1 MSSIKKVVPRED
13 YRLEVLFDNG
23 TTVILNLEGRLSTVR
38 FGLLRD
44 KDFFARVTT
53 DGNFIRWEDTIEISI
68 SEVFQ
73 LAQK

>member
-1 MSSIKKVVPRED
+1 MSPLKKVVPRED
-13 YRLEVLFDNG
+13 YRLEVPFDNG
-23 TTVILNLEGRLSTVR
+23 STVILNLEGRLSTVR

-44 KDFFARVTT
+44 KNFFARVTT
-53 DGNFIRWEDTIEISI
+53 DGNYIKWEDKIEISV

>member
-1 MSSIKKVVPRED
+1 MISIKRVVPREN
-13 YRLEVLFDNG
+13 YKLEVLLDNG
-23 TTVILNLEGRLSTVR
+23 STVILNLESRLSTVR

-53 DGNFIRWEDTIEISI
+53 DGNYIRWEGKIEISVR
-68 SEVFQ
+68 EVFQ